1 MHCGE
6 GNMGQPEEEAAVN
19 AAASDATRGSSQEIM
34 RGK

>member
-6 GNMGQPEEEAAVN
+6 SNMGQPEEEAAVN
-19 AAASDATRGSSQEIM
+19 AAADDVTRGSGQEIM